1 MLLSPADRYLT
12 LFLLLPRW
20 AEREEYLNSS
30 LYLHSSG
37 SLGTSRSAFRFI
49 WLLDLRQIAW
59 RLPQSA
65 THRRVQI
72 VRKLGLTLL
81 AVFMLGITGCHKSIG
96 PKTIPRDRKRTFSS
110 HALSLHARRHRRRA
124 ETANHY
130 DSRAMNQECMV
141 AARGVRQSH
150 IRSIKTD
157 SLYPWIDAS
166 SLSLQLSRLYTG
178 A

>member
-1 MLLSPADRYLT
+1 MQRDKMLLSPADRLLT

-37 SLGTSRSAFRFI
+37 SLGTSRSAFQFI

-65 THRRVQI
+65 IHRGVQI

-110 HALSLHARRHRRRA
+110 MLFLFTLA
-124 ETANHY
+124 
-130 DSRAMNQECMV
+130 D
-141 AARGVRQSH
+141 
-150 IRSIKTD
+150 
-157 SLYPWIDAS
+157 
-166 SLSLQLSRLYTG
+166 TG
-178 A
+178 GEQKLPTITIPEQ